1 MAMGRR
7 TRDEAERAIR
17 SCRPFRNSTGSMRGT
32 RGSTQN
38 LGWLSSH
45 REANRIKELLGRA
58 TYVVW
63 SYDTPIGCVIE
74 NDDGNITKVYF
85 DESHTV
91 TTSHH
96 QGILR
101 VAFSDFET
109 VGTGPWS
116 RSHGRG
122 DGPVRRRPQAASV
135 QELGDRMVTNHR
147 GVQYDPLVE
156 RDTSWERDMAEARMQ
171 SRPTRH
177 QMLDPRYRNP
187 DWTPWYRNGSNLPL
201 GADRRDQERIA
212 DEGTW
217 QL

>member
-32 RGSTQN
+32 RGSTQS

-45 REANRIKELLGRA
+45 REANLIKELLGRA

-63 SYDTPIGCVIE
+63 SYDTPIGCVTE
-74 NDDGNITKVYF
+74 NEDGNITKVYF

-101 VAFSDFET
+101 VAFSDFEI

-122 DGPVRRRPQAASV
+122 DGPVRRRPQTPPVETAQSGTCAA
-135 QELGDRMVTNHR
+135 N
-147 GVQYDPLVE
+147 
-156 RDTSWERDMAEARMQ
+156 MQ